1 MHSTQPTIRCSIW
14 SWKSDGNAFAALIIL
29 EHAGHLM
36 NSSTA
41 KMLALTILR
50 NFDAGKGL
58 GAPVEELTRWGHV
71 IWGAVFFFA
80 ENVSGRL
87 RLLVEHCVMG
97 LTNDCGPCG
106 PSLTPCGSLLVQN
119 IVVVLLDS
127 KGFLALAVTILCGPG
142 FINCGVRLHAPDEII

>member
-1 MHSTQPTIRCSIW
+1 MW
-14 SWKSDGNAFAALIIL
+14 SWKTDGTPFLALIIP

-36 NSSTA
+36 NSLA
-41 KMLALTILR
+41 GKMLALTILR
-50 NFDAGKGL
+50 NFAAGKVL
-58 GAPVEELTRWGHV
+58 VSPVEELTRRSQLR
-71 IWGAVFFFA
+71 WGAVFFFE
-80 ENVSGRL
+80 ENVNGKH
-87 RLLVEHCVMG
+87 RLLREHCVMG
-97 LTNDCGPCG
+97 PTNDCGPCG